1 MGTATLIEPLPHLPI
16 DEVSTKRFAVTLN
29 LRQIVRWFGHRLP
42 GKHRTVAN
50 VITCEVEGFV
60 ERVFQAG
67 GGASGGEFLAQ
78 RAGLRACTHA
88 ASAPVRA
95 ITSHAFS
102 RVLWSNRSM
111 EQVRQLLREALGA
124 LEKALSPQGVQ
135 VLKFGLLFAVLVA
148 IDCWLTA
155 NQHAVFIESG
165 KNVGPLREITWF
177 GLVLLDISGVL
188 NVLGYA
194 VIANRKLFTTL
205 RLPSIIVL
213 TVLTA
218 VASIGPVV
226 QGRIL
231 YYLHDGRIVY
241 LAYPIIVSVVTV
253 LTRYFWF
260 RRKGQLGAAEG

>member
-1 MGTATLIEPLPHLPI
+1 
-16 DEVSTKRFAVTLN
+16 
-29 LRQIVRWFGHRLP
+29 
-42 GKHRTVAN
+42 
-50 VITCEVEGFV
+50 
-60 ERVFQAG
+60 
-67 GGASGGEFLAQ
+67 
-78 RAGLRACTHA
+78 
-88 ASAPVRA
+88 
-95 ITSHAFS
+95 
-102 RVLWSNRSM
+102 M

-194 VIANRKLFTTL
+194 AIANRKLFTTL

-226 QGRIL
+226 QGRIV
-231 YYLHDGRIVY
+231 YYHYLHDGRIVY

>member
-1 MGTATLIEPLPHLPI
+1 MLTQQPEIG
-16 DEVSTKRFAVTLN
+16 N
-29 LRQIVRWFGHRLP
+29 G
-42 GKHRTVAN
+42 
-50 VITCEVEGFV
+50 
-60 ERVFQAG
+60 
-67 GGASGGEFLAQ
+67 FLALDEPRERLRIGLQ
-78 RAGLRACTHA
+78 QTLRNELRAAFVGVGTGEVIGLGHLIGSQDSVGAAVSQAVCQGLGFGACADA

-148 IDCWLTA
+148 IDCWLIA

-218 VASIGPVV
+218 VASTGPVV
-226 QGRIL
+226 QGRIA
-231 YYLHDGRIVY
+231 YYLHDGRIGY

>member
-1 MGTATLIEPLPHLPI
+1 
-16 DEVSTKRFAVTLN
+16 
-29 LRQIVRWFGHRLP
+29 
-42 GKHRTVAN
+42 
-50 VITCEVEGFV
+50 
-60 ERVFQAG
+60 
-67 GGASGGEFLAQ
+67 
-78 RAGLRACTHA
+78 
-88 ASAPVRA
+88 
-95 ITSHAFS
+95 
-102 RVLWSNRSM
+102 M

-148 IDCWLTA
+148 IDCWLIA

-194 VIANRKLFTTL
+194 MIANRKLFTTL

-218 VASIGPVV
+218 VASTGPVV
-226 QGRIL
+226 QGRIA
-231 YYLHDGRIVY
+231 YYLHDGRIGY
-241 LAYPIIVSVVTV
+241 LAYPIIVSVATV

-260 RRKGQLGAAEG
+260 RRKGQLGAVRGL

>member
-1 MGTATLIEPLPHLPI
+1 
-16 DEVSTKRFAVTLN
+16 
-29 LRQIVRWFGHRLP
+29 
-42 GKHRTVAN
+42 
-50 VITCEVEGFV
+50 
-60 ERVFQAG
+60 
-67 GGASGGEFLAQ
+67 
-78 RAGLRACTHA
+78 
-88 ASAPVRA
+88 
-95 ITSHAFS
+95 
-102 RVLWSNRSM
+102 M

-148 IDCWLTA
+148 IDCWLIA

-165 KNVGPLREITWF
+165 KNVGPLREEMWF

-218 VASIGPVV
+218 AASVGPVV
-226 QGRIL
+226 EGRL
-231 YYLHDGRIVY
+231 AYYLHDGRIVY
-241 LAYPIIVSVVTV
+241 LAYPIIVSVATV

-260 RRKGQLGAAEG
+260 RRKGQLGAVRGL